1 VYVVNGPDQQVAKLQ
16 SYSLGKLVLK
26 IPQSWLYSYMK
37 QVTVRAF
44 RGMKRFIKFTTI
56 WISQNLAIPFW
67 MVGHIHLS
75 TNVYQDLYE
84 IITSIGLNL
93 VVFAGFIMDYKLNT
107 KDNG

>member
-1 VYVVNGPDQQVAKLQ
+1 MYVVNRPDQQVTKLQ

-37 QVTVRAF
+37 RVTVRAI
-44 RGMKRFIKFTTI
+44 RGMKRFIKFTII